1 MVRRHPCRPGLG
13 HVQRLMEPRCRS
25 WKSPEWWS
33 FPPQEWLPPF
43 PRALDRH
50 SRPPRRRRGRRRRP
64 RAANLSARGGLR
76 RRRRPRARR
85 NLHRERGGAGAE
97 VDPSRLAPGELIE
110 TVLQGDADVPP
121 RHLRRS
127 PKVKA
132 SDEHAFAEFS
142 RRLPG
147 VNLRRGTEK
156 PGFIRTGSRWEERGS
171 GRVEDENRMHERAA
185 RGEGDQ
191 KTRDRSGRATPRRG
205 GRVFVRAGCIAHL
218 QSERLRWGL
227 ILARGSTTRR
237 FLRATAPFVRHR
249 LEKEDGDS
257 PWGRPVIF
265 ARGGRRGGR
274 AAVAPVG
281 LGLSV
286 SCRGCSNPFR
296 RTRSPEPR

>member
-1 MVRRHPCRPGLG
+1 MATDEAPQTVEPPNATASAGAATPAVTVDAPAVDPG
-13 HVQRLMEPRCRS
+13 
-25 WKSPEWWS
+25 
-33 FPPQEWLPPF
+33 
-43 PRALDRH
+43 A
-50 SRPPRRRRGRRRRP
+50 
-64 RAANLSARGGLR
+64 AANLSARGGLR

-191 KTRDRSGRATPRRG
+191 KTRDRG
-205 GRVFVRAGCIAHL
+205 
-218 QSERLRWGL
+218 ERLPAGAGASSS
-227 ILARGSTTRR
+227 ARAVSRTSKASGS
-237 FLRATAPFVRHR
+237 AGV
-249 LEKEDGDS
+249 
-257 PWGRPVIF
+257 
-265 ARGGRRGGR
+265 
-274 AAVAPVG
+274 
-281 LGLSV
+281 
-286 SCRGCSNPFR
+286 
-296 RTRSPEPR
+296 